1 MGPSSTRNRKILLQ
15 CDFDGTITEEDV
27 SFVLLDAFTDGEW
40 RPLLEDYRAGRIS
53 VGHLNREAFAMIKT
67 DRQGLIQAMSGKFK
81 IRSGFHELVGYCRKE
96 GLRFVIVSNGLH
108 FYIDII
114 LKELGLGD
122 IEVFAA
128 QTQFH
133 PEGLKV
139 RYIGPGGNEL
149 DDGFKE
155 AHVDFFSSQGY
166 QIFYAGNGASDF
178 PSARKCYHI
187 FATGKLLS
195 VCRNENVECFAF
207 DDLSE
212 IITGLELLL

>member
-1 MGPSSTRNRKILLQ
+1 MEPSSTRNRKILIQ

-27 SFVLLDAFTDGEW
+27 SFILLDAFTDGEW

-67 DRQGLIQAMSGKFK
+67 DRPGLTQAMSGKFK
-81 IRSGFHELVGYCRKE
+81 IRSGFHELMDFCRKE
-96 GLRFVIVSNGLH
+96 GLRFVIVSNGLD

-114 LKELGLGD
+114 LREIGLGD

-128 QTQFH
+128 QTQFC
-133 PEGLKV
+133 PKGLKV

-149 DDGFKE
+149 DEGFKE
-155 AHVDFFSSQGY
+155 AHVDSFSSQGY
-166 QIFYAGNGASDF
+166 RIFYAGNGVSDF
-178 PSARKCYHI
+178 SPARKCYHI
-187 FATGKLLS
+187 FATGDLLS
-195 VCRNENVECFAF
+195 VCRKENVECFAF
-207 DDLSE
+207 DDLNE